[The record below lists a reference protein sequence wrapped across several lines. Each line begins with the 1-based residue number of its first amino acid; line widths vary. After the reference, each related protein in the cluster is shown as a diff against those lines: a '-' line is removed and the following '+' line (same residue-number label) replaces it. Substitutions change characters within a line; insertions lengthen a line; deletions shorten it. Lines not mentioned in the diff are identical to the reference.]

1 MNYLHQFA
9 NYYLIGHLKFKIH
22 HYTVIIIII
31 IIIIIV
37 IIIIIIIIIIFIII
51 IQVFINQD
59 LYSTIPIDNL
69 KFYYLIK

>member
-9 NYYLIGHLKFKIH
+9 NYHLIGHLKFKIH
-22 HYTVIIIII
+22 HDTVIIIII
-31 IIIIIV
+31 IIF
-37 IIIIIIIIIIFIII
+37 IIIIIIIIFVII

>member
-9 NYYLIGHLKFKIH
+9 NYHLIGHLKFKIH
-22 HYTVIIIII
+22 HDTVIIIII
-31 IIIIIV
+31 IIFIII
-37 IIIIIIIIIIFIII
+37 IFIIIIIIIFVII